1 MRIKLIL
8 ALVLLTLLPMFATA
22 AGPLEKE
29 WGISLNRGM
38 NLGNMLDAPKGVSW
52 GVQLEANF
60 FDLIKSAGFDHVR
73 IPIRWSD
80 YTAKEAPYLI
90 ESAFAKKVDWA
101 IKCALD
107 RRLFV
112 IINVHHFDA
121 LMKDPNGQRARF
133 IAIWKQLAERY
144 KSYPNAVFFE
154 LLNEPCEQMTAVRW
168 NGLFAETLAVVRKTN
183 PTRLVVVGPVQYNN
197 ISQLPSLQLP
207 ANDQHLLVTVHY
219 YNPFDF
225 THQGAEWVGKKN
237 KIGVTWQ
244 ATPEQLA
251 ALRKDLDTAAAW
263 AKQNKRPLFIG
274 EYGTFDRAG
283 MNSRA
288 KWTYAVTKEALA
300 RKMPVT
306 YWEFCSTFGM
316 YNPEEKC
323 WRPELLNAVLAAEK

>member
-225 THQGAEWVGKKN
+225 THQGAG
-237 KIGVTWQ
+237 
-244 ATPEQLA
+244 
-251 ALRKDLDTAAAW
+251 
-263 AKQNKRPLFIG
+263 PLFIG